1 MESTTFDDALLTSLF
16 LHPRDGNKKNPDEIP
31 GFHWTKNRNLGRQI
45 AAHLYL
51 TGMANLHARLR

>member
-1 MESTTFDDALLTSLF
+1 MSLI
-16 LHPRDGNKKNPDEIP
+16 LHPRDGKIPVEIP